1 MSKKHLNQFF
11 NRIKEQLMIR
21 NLMTIQTFLTYGV
34 LFLLS
39 LPAFSQKY
47 ITTQTATGKAKD
59 SYNMAMQKLQTGDKN
74 GALVDFTQTVET
86 SPTFID
92 AYIQRASILRQLN
105 QLDKAEEAFEKAL
118 ALDANYDSRVLYGL
132 ALVEQQLKKYEEA
145 ALHFEAYA
153 NFAGADSK
161 MVEKAKD
168 LAAKARS
175 LMPTMPTKI
184 ATSDKTKENVTMTEP
199 QSMGSNINE
208 LASSQYFPALTA
220 DGEMLIFTRASGG
233 YIGGN
238 EDFYFSKKV
247 NGEWQKA
254 EAISDLN
261 TTQSEGAQCVSADG
275 QVMYFSG
282 CARAD
287 GKGSCDIYMTSYKN
301 GKWEKAQN
309 VAELNTAD
317 WEAIPS
323 ISADKRTLYFTS
335 TRSGGLG
342 GRDIWYSTFQN
353 GKWGE
358 AKNMGAPINTSN
370 DDQAPFIHPDGQ
382 TLYFA
387 SAGHKGLGGFD
398 ILVTRKNTDGT
409 WSQPENPGAPINT
422 DKNEVSLSVSLDGKY
437 AFFSR
442 TRDNSSF
449 SAKEDIY
456 YFQLQEKA
464 RPKLVTY
471 VKAIVRDAK
480 TKTPLSSSLKF
491 IDANTR
497 EGIQTG
503 ETDNSGVFL
512 VTLNVGKKY
521 ALTVSKQG
529 YNYYSQEFDLTNT
542 TLSLDKPY
550 LLDIE
555 LMPFAGVETMPA
567 ANRNFTL
574 NNVNF
579 ATAQTEPLPESYNE
593 LDNLV
598 QLLNT
603 HPTLE
608 VAIYGHT
615 DNVGSASSNLSLSE
629 KRAAAIKNYLITKGI
644 AATRLSSRG
653 FGETQSIDSNDTEAG
668 RARNRRTEFSVQ
680 KYE

>member
-1 MSKKHLNQFF
+1 MNT
-11 NRIKEQLMIR
+11 
-21 NLMTIQTFLTYGV
+21 NLMTIKTILTFWMS
-34 LFLLS
+34 LS
-39 LPAFSQKY
+39 LSLTAFAQQY
-47 ITTQTATGKAKD
+47 ITVQTATGKAKD
-59 SYNMAMQKLQTGDKN
+59 SFETAMQKLQTGDKTA
-74 GALVDFTQTVET
+74 ALTAFTQAVEST
-86 SPTFID
+86 PNFID
-92 AYIQRASILRQLN
+92 AHIQRASILRQLN
-105 QLDKAEEAFEKAL
+105 LMEEAEKAFEKAL
-118 ALDANYDSRVLYGL
+118 ALDATYDSRVIYGL
-132 ALVEQQLKKYEEA
+132 ALVENQLKKFEEA
-145 ALHFEAYA
+145 AQHFESYA
-153 NFAGADSK
+153 NSRNADPK
-161 MVEKAKD
+161 MAEKAKD
-168 LAAKARS
+168 LALKARS
-175 LMPTMPTKI
+175 AMPAVPTKI
-184 ATSDKTKENVTMTEP
+184 IPTTAGKEEVTMTEP
-199 QSMGSNINE
+199 KSIGLNINDP
-208 LASSQYFPALTA
+208 ASSQYFPALTA
-220 DGEMLIFTRASGG
+220 DGEMLIFTRATGLV
-233 YIGGN
+233 IGGN
-238 EDFYFSKKV
+238 EDFFFSKKR

-261 TTQSEGAQCVSADG
+261 TNQSEGAQCVSADG
-275 QVMYFSG
+275 QVMYFSACG
-282 CARAD
+282 RSD

-301 GKWEKAQN
+301 GQWEKARN
-309 VAELNTAD
+309 VEELNTYD
-317 WEAIPS
+317 WEALPS

-335 TRSGGLG
+335 TRAGGLG
-342 GRDIWYSTFQN
+342 GRDIWYTTLQN
-353 GKWGE
+353 GKWSE
-358 AKNMGAPINTSN
+358 AKNMGKPINTSG

-382 TLYFA
+382 TMYFA
-387 SAGHKGLGGFD
+387 STGHNGLGGFD
-398 ILVTRKNTDGT
+398 ILLSRKNLDGT

-442 TRDNSSF
+442 TRDNSSY

-471 VKAIVRDAK
+471 VKATVRDAA
-480 TKTPLSSSLKF
+480 TKAPLSSSLKF

-497 EGIQTG
+497 ESIQTG

-529 YNYYSQEFDLTNT
+529 YNYFSKEFDLTSTN
-542 TLSLDKPY
+542 LSLEKPY
-550 LLDIE
+550 ILDIE
-555 LMPFAGVETMPA
+555 LVPFANVKSMPE

-579 ATAQTEPLPESYNE
+579 ATAQTEPLPESFNE

-598 QLLNT
+598 QLMTTN
-603 HPTLE
+603 PTLE

-629 KRAAAIKNYLITKGI
+629 KRAAAIKSYLISHGI

-653 FGETQSIDSNDTEAG
+653 FGETKPIDSNETEEG
-668 RARNRRTEFSVQ
+668 RARNRRTEFSIQ

>member
-1 MSKKHLNQFF
+1 M
-11 NRIKEQLMIR
+11 IK
-21 NLMTIQTFLTYGV
+21 NLITIQTFLYFGV
-34 LFLLS
+34 FFLFS
-39 LPAFSQKY
+39 FTAFSQKY
-47 ITTQTATGKAKD
+47 ITLQTATGKAKD
-59 SYNMAMQKLQTGDKN
+59 SYNTAMQKLQTGDKN
-74 GALVDFTQTVET
+74 GALADFTQTVDA

-92 AYIQRASILRQLN
+92 AHIQRASILRQLN

-145 ALHFEAYA
+145 ALHFETYA
-153 NFAGADSK
+153 NFTGADSK

-175 LMPTMPTKI
+175 AIPSVPSKI
-184 ATSDKTKENVTMTEP
+184 VSSGKVAENVTMTEP
-199 QSMGSNINE
+199 KSIGLNINDPS
-208 LASSQYFPALTA
+208 SSQYFPALTA
-220 DGEMLIFTRASGG
+220 DGEMLIFTRAIGNA
-233 YIGGN
+233 IGGN

-254 EAISDLN
+254 EAITDLN
-261 TTQSEGAQCVSADG
+261 TKQSEGAQCVSTDG

-282 CARAD
+282 CGRAD
-287 GKGSCDIYMTSYKN
+287 GKGECDIYVTSYKN
-301 GKWEKAQN
+301 GKWETARN
-309 VAELNTAD
+309 VEELNTTA
-317 WEAIPS
+317 WEALPS
-323 ISADKRTLYFTS
+323 ISADKRTLYFSS
-335 TRSGGLG
+335 TRSGGFG

-358 AKNMGAPINTSN
+358 AKNMGKPINTSA

-387 SAGHKGLGGFD
+387 SSGQSGLGGFD
-398 ILVTRKNTDGT
+398 ILITRKNQDGT
-409 WSQPENPGAPINT
+409 WSQPENPGAPLNT

-442 TRDNSSF
+442 TRDNN
-449 SAKEDIY
+449 AYYPKEDIY

-471 VKAIVRDAK
+471 VKATVRDAK
-480 TKTPLSSSLKF
+480 TKTPLSSTLKF

-497 EGIQTG
+497 ESIQTG

-521 ALTVSKQG
+521 ALTVLKQG
-529 YNYYSQEFDLTNT
+529 YNYYSKEFDLTNAA
-542 TLSLDKPY
+542 LSLDKPY

-555 LMPFAGVETMPA
+555 LMPFAGVESMPSA
-567 ANRNFTL
+567 HRNFTL

-603 HPTLE
+603 NPTLE

-644 AATRLSSRG
+644 AAKRLSSRG
-653 FGETQSIDSNDTEAG
+653 FGETQSIESNDTEAG

>member
-1 MSKKHLNQFF
+1 M
-11 NRIKEQLMIR
+11 IK
-21 NLMTIQTFLTYGV
+21 NLKTIKTSLAVCLTFSIA
-34 LFLLS
+34 FS
-39 LPAFSQKY
+39 AFSQKY
-47 ITTQTATGKAKD
+47 ITAQTATGKGKDAFEIGTQKAKE
-59 SYNMAMQKLQTGDKN
+59 GDKN
-74 GALVDFTQTVET
+74 AALVAFTQAVEAV
-86 SPTFID
+86 PNFID
-92 AYIQRASILRQLN
+92 AHIQRASLLRQLN
-105 QLDKAEEAFEKAL
+105 QLEEAEKAFEKAL
-118 ALDANYDSRVLYGL
+118 ALDANYYSPVLYGL
-132 ALVEQQLKKYEEA
+132 ALVEQQLKKFEEA
-145 ALHFEAYA
+145 AQHFEAFA
-153 NFAGADSK
+153 NFTGADAK

-168 LAAKARS
+168 LAIKARS
-175 LMPTMPTKI
+175 AMPPVPTKI
-184 ATSDKTKENVTMTEP
+184 VASANGKDSVTMTEP
-199 QSMGSNINE
+199 RSMGLNINDPS
-208 LASSQYFPALTA
+208 SSQYFPALTA

-247 NGEWQKA
+247 GGEWQKA
-254 EAISDLN
+254 EAITDLN

-387 SAGHKGLGGFD
+387 SAGHNGLGGFD

-409 WSQPENPGAPINT
+409 WSQPENPGAPVNT
-422 DKNEVSLSVSLDGKY
+422 NKNEVSLSVSLDGKY

-471 VKAIVRDAK
+471 VKATVRDAK
-480 TKTPLSSSLKF
+480 TKTPLSSTLKF

-497 EGIQTG
+497 ENIQTG

-521 ALTVSKQG
+521 ALTVTKQG
-529 YNYYSQEFDLTNT
+529 YNYYSKEFDLTNT

-550 LLDIE
+550 LLDID
-555 LMPFAGVETMPA
+555 LMPFAGVENMPD

-603 HPTLE
+603 NPTLE

-629 KRAAAIKNYLITKGI
+629 KRAAAIKNYLIGKGI
-644 AATRLSSRG
+644 AANRLASQG
-653 FGETQSIDSNDTEAG
+653 FGETKPTDSNETEEG

-680 KYE
+680 KYQ